1 MTQRTFLTAEWK
13 HLLMFNYAVE
23 PELLKP
29 FVPAGTE
36 LDTFAG
42 RTYVSLIGFEFN
54 NTRIAGAPVPF
65 HRSFEEVNLRF
76 YVRRA
81 ERRGV
86 VFIRELVPKRAVV
99 AVARM
104 MFGENYACTRM
115 SHSID
120 CSEKS
125 GAISAEYVFG
135 TGAKQCAM
143 RIEAEP
149 SPFVPAEESLAQFI
163 TEHYWGYARRRNGS
177 TLEYEVQHPRWQVR
191 EASRAVFRGNSESFY
206 GARFARV
213 LDRAPDSAFLA
224 EGSAVTVFRG
234 IRI

>member
-13 HLLMFNYAVE
+13 HLLMLNYAVE
-23 PELLKP
+23 PELLEP

-54 NTRIAGAPVPF
+54 NTRIAGARVPF
-65 HRSFEEVNLRF
+65 HGSFEEVNLRF

-81 ERRGV
+81 ARRGV
-86 VFIRELVPKRAVV
+86 VFIRELVPKPAVV

-115 SHSID
+115 SHAIYL
-120 CSEKS
+120 SEES
-125 GAISAEYVFG
+125 GVVSAEYVFG
-135 TGAKQCAM
+135 DAAEQCAM
-143 RIEAEP
+143 RIEAE
-149 SPFVPAEESLAQFI
+149 SASFVPHDESLAQFI

-191 EASRAVFRGNSESFY
+191 EASHAEFRGNAEMFY
-206 GARFARV
+206 GAEFARV
-213 LDRAPDSAFLA
+213 LDRPPDSAFLA

>member
-13 HLLMFNYAVE
+13 HLLMLNYAIE
-23 PELLKP
+23 SDLLEA

-42 RTYVSLIGFEFN
+42 KTYVSLIGFEFN
-54 NTRIAGAPVPF
+54 NARIGGTHVPF

-76 YVRRA
+76 YVKRA

-86 VFIRELVPKRAVV
+86 VFIRELVPRRAVV
-99 AVARM
+99 AVARLV
-104 MFGENYACTRM
+104 FGENYACTPM
-115 SHSID
+115 SHSIRTN
-120 CSEKS
+120 E
-125 GAISAEYVFG
+125 GAKVTAEYSFG
-135 TGAKQCAM
+135 IGPEKCVM
-143 RIEAEP
+143 RIEAES
-149 SPFVPAEESLAQFI
+149 SPFVPPDESLAQFI

-191 EASRAVFRGNSESFY
+191 DASHAEFRGNAKTFY
-206 GARFARV
+206 GAEFARV
-213 LDRAPDSAFLA
+213 LDRPPESAFLA

-234 IRI
+234 TRI

>member
-13 HLLMFNYAVE
+13 HLLMLNYAVD
-23 PELLKP
+23 PELLEP
-29 FVPAGTE
+29 YVPAGTE

-42 RTYVSLIGFEFN
+42 KTYVSLIGFEFN
-54 NTRIAGAPVPF
+54 NTRIAGARVPF

-99 AVARM
+99 AVARV

-120 CSEKS
+120 WSEKS
-125 GAISAEYVFG
+125 GAVTAEYMFG
-135 TGAKQCAM
+135 AGTERCVM

-149 SPFVPAEESLAQFI
+149 SPFIPPDESLAQFI

-191 EASRAVFRGNSESFY
+191 EASRAEFRGNAGKFY
-206 GARFARV
+206 GAEFARV
-213 LDRAPDSAFLA
+213 LDRPADSAFLA